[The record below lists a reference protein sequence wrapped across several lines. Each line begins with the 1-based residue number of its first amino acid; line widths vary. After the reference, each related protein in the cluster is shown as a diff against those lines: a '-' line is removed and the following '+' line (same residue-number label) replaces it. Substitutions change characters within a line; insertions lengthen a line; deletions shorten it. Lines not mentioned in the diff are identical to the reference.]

1 MIDEKQ
7 VQEADAAVTR
17 AVTAFVSEFESM
29 WGRWE
34 NVAPGYVI
42 ESTLLE
48 LCTELS
54 VLAPDIKTVAGPA
67 TVKLLDALAA
77 YRDSELTT
85 PAAAPQPDR
94 WRSPFRRRGSS
105 S

>member
-1 MIDEKQ
+1 MVDEKQ
-7 VQEADAAVTR
+7 VQEADAAVIQ

-54 VLAPDIKTVAGPA
+54 VLAPDIKTVTGPA
-67 TVKLLDALAA
+67 TVKLLDALTA
-77 YRDSELTT
+77 YRDSELTS
-85 PAAAPQPDR
+85 ADDAPQPDHWVVR
-94 WRSPFRRRGSS
+94 FRRRGSS

>member
-7 VQEADAAVTR
+7 VQEADAAVIQ

-34 NVAPGYVI
+34 NVAPAYVI
-42 ESTLLE
+42 ESALLE

-54 VLAPDIKTVAGPA
+54 VLAPEIRTVAGTA
-67 TVKLLDALAA
+67 TVKLLDALTA
-77 YRDSELTT
+77 YRDSELTS
-85 PAAAPQPDR
+85 ADAAPQPYHR
-94 WRSPFRRRGSS
+94 VVRFRRRGPSS
-105 S
+105 

>member
-7 VQEADAAVTR
+7 VQEADAAVTQ

-34 NVAPGYVI
+34 NVAPAYVI
-42 ESTLLE
+42 ESALLE

-54 VLAPDIKTVAGPA
+54 VLAPDIKTVGR
-67 TVKLLDALAA
+67 TG
-77 YRDSELTT
+77 DSEVARCPGRL
-85 PAAAPQPDR
+85 PGLL
-94 WRSPFRRRGSS
+94 S
-105 S
+105 

>member
-54 VLAPDIKTVAGPA
+54 VLAADIKT
-67 TVKLLDALAA
+67 LA
-77 YRDSELTT
+77 RTGDSE
-85 PAAAPQPDR
+85 AAGCDGRLP
-94 WRSPFRRRGSS
+94 GL
-105 S
+105 

>member
-1 MIDEKQ
+1 MVDEKQ
-7 VQEADAAVTR
+7 VQEADAAITQS
-17 AVTAFVSEFESM
+17 VTAFVSEFELM

-34 NVAPGYVI
+34 NVAPAYVI

-77 YRDSELTT
+77 YRDS
-85 PAAAPQPDR
+85 
-94 WRSPFRRRGSS
+94 S
-105 S
+105 